1 MLNFLQLQQNATYYW
16 KIVSEDPRET
26 SEDCHQPET
35 STTSADQK
43 KGAATNG
50 FNIPVTSSA
59 DDADKYRHDERSQS
73 QVSVYATPLQM
84 EHSTYQTSDYLELHE
99 YQEPYVPTFDTFK
112 RNKDVQEC

>member
-1 MLNFLQLQQNATYYW
+1 MNRNATNYW
-16 KIVSEDPRET
+16 ETVSEDPRET
-26 SEDCHQPET
+26 TEDDQQPET
-35 STTSADQK
+35 STTSADQEI
-43 KGAATNG
+43 GAATNG